1 MQTLDG
7 NGHPR
12 VNAYLKHFDAYA
24 TETNRMHSDNNIT
37 LFDFWGEPMPTD
49 LRAESLRKLR
59 VKLPQMISAPSDPA
73 FLTPPR
79 ALPVR
84 RHIPAAVQDGLH
96 AGQGRG
102 GHVQLPGRE
111 RLP

>member
-1 MQTLDG
+1 MRANALSICVRPVSPPTHRARRDPFLTGSYGVAYVKAMQTLDG

-49 LRAESLRKLR
+49 LRAESLRKL
-59 VKLPQMISAPSDPA
+59 PCQ
-73 FLTPPR
+73 
-79 ALPVR
+79 
-84 RHIPAAVQDGLH
+84 AAANDL
-96 AGQGRG
+96 R
-102 GHVQLPGRE
+102 PF
-111 RLP
+111 

>member
-1 MQTLDG
+1 MRANAPWICVRPASPPTHRARRDPFLTGSYGVAYVTAMQTLDG

-49 LRAESLRKLR
+49 LRA
-59 VKLPQMISAPSDPA
+59 
-73 FLTPPR
+73 
-79 ALPVR
+79 
-84 RHIPAAVQDGLH
+84 G
-96 AGQGRG
+96 
-102 GHVQLPGRE
+102 
-111 RLP
+111 